1 MTKTAATTDPIAI
14 RRRPVMFLCGACA
27 PDSALIQSTFRCFC
41 SVRWRI
47 QRHDLEPGE
56 DLLVDDEREGEQVQG
71 GHRRNGAP
79 YLPLLAGRALVG
91 NPALHRRHPE
101 QDQREADSPDLIKAL
116 VEHRVAVTLRPIEGM
131 ESVEQRQMEDDH
143 APDQVGQL
151 LQLLPVRPEL
161 PLRRRV
167 GREQD
172 RHRYEN
178 DEEPGHQEGVP
189 GEPAEDPARET
200 GRDGSCG
207 PVRDTDEREEDAVPP
222 PERRIPPCSG
232 QRDKR
237 SYRDSYQESGLA
249 ARPQH
254 VGFGKRQH
262 VLGVQRQPPAQD
274 EEPRDERGK
283 AQEEQRDRPPLETGQ
298 RRGLLGHP
306 VVNRTPLSFLP
317 RLFFVMLRIK
327 SFLVVVVRVGSLRVR
342 GILVGSLLVCAL
354 IGTTGVRAFRIRILL
369 LDRVPL
375 AHFSCLLLPFQSSGL
390 WRVSTAP
397 PGPASQVCFVWAF
410 YLACLGGAGAP
421 GWPGNWLSVRPVSD
435 APAPFSRKMKK
446 RPPCSTI

>member
-1 MTKTAATTDPIAI
+1 
-14 RRRPVMFLCGACA
+14 MFLCGACA
-27 PDSALIQSTFRCFC
+27 PDSALIQSTFRYFC

-91 NPALHRRHPE
+91 NPAPHRRQPQ
-101 QDQREADSPDLIKAL
+101 QDQREADGQDLIKAL
-116 VEHRVAVTLRPIEGM
+116 VEHGVAVTLRPIEGM

-167 GREQD
+167 GREQA
-172 RHRYEN
+172 RYRYQN

-189 GEPAEDPARET
+189 GETTEDPAGAT
-200 GRDGSCG
+200 GGDRSSGR
-207 PVRDTDEREEDAVPP
+207 VRDSDEREEDAVPP

-237 SYRDSYQESGLA
+237 SYRDSYQEGGLA

-262 VLGVQRQPPAQD
+262 VLGVQRQPSAQD
-274 EEPRDERGK
+274 EEPRNEGGK

-298 RRGLLGHP
+298 GCGLLGHP
-306 VVNRTPLSFLP
+306 GVNRTPLSFLS
-317 RLFFVMLRIK
+317 RLFFAMLRIK

-375 AHFSCLLLPFQSSGL
+375 AHFSCLLMPFQSSGL

-397 PGPASQVCFVWAF
+397 PGLASQVCLSGLFTWRAWA
-410 YLACLGGAGAP
+410 AP
-421 GWPGNWLSVRPVSD
+421 GRLDGPGTGCR
-435 APAPFSRKMKK
+435 
-446 RPPCSTI
+446 